1 MKLDD
6 HIEALRELDGDDHEL
21 AGATK
26 LRVRRSLEHGHGM
39 RRHAGIVAALAVL
52 FVASASWALATG
64 KIQKLWRAP
73 VVEQVVATPPV
84 PPAPPTRSTP
94 PAPPQKLEAPVE
106 LPPEPPAPP
115 APPKQL
121 EPVAAAGVS
130 PLYRRAHEL
139 YFHDA
144 DYDKALVAWDDYLAK
159 EPNGQFAVE
168 ARYNRALCLIHLS
181 RFQDAHDALLPFANG
196 EVAPAG
202 YRQDEAK
209 RLETKLQIRL
219 NGTP

>member
-73 VVEQVVATPPV
+73 AVVEQVAATPPV
-84 PPAPPTRSTP
+84 PPVPPTIPT
-94 PAPPQKLEAPVE
+94 PPQKLEAPVE
-106 LPPEPPAPP
+106 LPPEPPVPT
-115 APPKQL
+115 PPKQTAT
-121 EPVAAAGVS
+121 VVGVS
-130 PLYRRAHEL
+130 PLYRKAHEL

-144 DYDKALVAWDDYLAK
+144 DYDNALVAWDDYLAK

-181 RFQDAHDALLPFANG
+181 RYQDAHDALLPFANG
-196 EVAPAG
+196 EVVPAG

-209 RLETKLQIRL
+209 QLEAKLQIRL

>member
-52 FVASASWALATG
+52 LVASASWALATG

-73 VVEQVVATPPV
+73 VVVEQVAATPPV
-84 PPAPPTRSTP
+84 PPTP
-94 PAPPQKLEAPVE
+94 PRPATRPQRLEAPVE

-115 APPKQL
+115 APPKQI
-121 EPVAAAGVS
+121 ETVAGVS
-130 PLYRRAHEL
+130 PLYRKAHEL

-196 EVAPAG
+196 EVVPAG

>member
-6 HIEALRELDGDDHEL
+6 HVDALRDLDGDDHEL

-39 RRHAGIVAALAVL
+39 RRHAGVVAALAVL
-52 FVASASWALATG
+52 LVASASWALATG

-73 VVEQVVATPPV
+73 VVVERVATPVPPV
-84 PPAPPTRSTP
+84 PPTPPTP
-94 PAPPQKLEAPVE
+94 PAVQKLEAPVE

-115 APPKQL
+115 APPKQI
-121 EPVAAAGVS
+121 EAVAGVS
-130 PLYRRAHEL
+130 PLYRKAHEL
-139 YFHDA
+139 YFHGA
-144 DYDKALVAWDDYLAK
+144 DYDQALVAWDDYLAK

-181 RFQDAHDALLPFANG
+181 KFQDAHDALLPFANG
-196 EVAPAG
+196 EVVPAG

-209 RLETKLQIRL
+209 QLEAKLQIRL

>member
-1 MKLDD
+1 MTKLDD
-6 HIEALRELDGDDHEL
+6 HIDALRDLDGDDHEL

-52 FVASASWALATG
+52 LVASASWALATG

-73 VVEQVVATPPV
+73 AVVEQVAV
-84 PPAPPTRSTP
+84 TP
-94 PAPPQKLEAPVE
+94 PAPPVLPAPPPQPRKLEAPVE

-115 APPKQL
+115 APPKQV
-121 EPVAAAGVS
+121 ETVAGVS
-130 PLYRRAHEL
+130 PLYRKAHEL

-159 EPNGQFAVE
+159 EPHGQFAVE
-168 ARYNRALCLIHLS
+168 ARYNRALCLIRLS
-181 RFQDAHDALLPFANG
+181 RFADARDALLPFANG
-196 EVAPAG
+196 EVVPAG
-202 YRQDEAK
+202 YRQAEAK
-209 RLETKLQIRL
+209 QLETKLQIRL

>member
-6 HIEALRELDGDDHEL
+6 HIDALRDLDGDDHEL

-52 FVASASWALATG
+52 LVASASWALATG
-64 KIQKLWRAP
+64 KFQKLWRAP
-73 VVEQVVATPPV
+73 VVVEQVAATRPV
-84 PPAPPTRSTP
+84 PPPPPPPT
-94 PAPPQKLEAPVE
+94 QKLEAPVE
-106 LPPEPPAPP
+106 LPPEPPTPP
-115 APPKQL
+115 APPKQT
-121 EPVAAAGVS
+121 ETVAGVS
-130 PLYRRAHEL
+130 PLYRKAHEL

>member
-6 HIEALRELDGDDHEL
+6 HIDALRELDGDDHEL

-39 RRHAGIVAALAVL
+39 RRHAGVVAALAVL
-52 FVASASWALATG
+52 LVASASWALATG

-73 VVEQVVATPPV
+73 VAVEQVAPTPSVPSV
-84 PPAPPTRSTP
+84 PPTAPT
-94 PAPPQKLEAPVE
+94 PPQKLEAQVE
-106 LPPEPPAPP
+106 LPPELPTPPAPP
-115 APPKQL
+115 NQTPTIQG
-121 EPVAAAGVS
+121 VAGVS
-130 PLYRRAHEL
+130 PLYQKAHEL

-159 EPNGQFAVE
+159 EPNGQFSVE